1 MEKTWLE
8 FGKFDRVRINEYNG
22 KFSLQ
27 MGSQGKEKVYI
38 TWTNPLCWDNE
49 VRGSVPAK
57 KQDGS
62 PLLVPLQIP
71 VGEDMVS
78 AGNTLKALY
87 SQLMEGK
94 GEEGETK
101 KPKPD
106 TRKYDGP
113 PTEADEDVAF

>member
-8 FGKFDRVRINEYNG
+8 LGKFDRMRINEYNG

-38 TWTNPLCWDNE
+38 TWINPLCWDNE
-49 VRGSVPAK
+49 ARGSIPAK

-71 VGEDMVS
+71 LGEDMVS

-87 SQLMEGK
+87 TQLTED
-94 GEEGETK
+94 EEGRETE

-106 TRKYDGP
+106 TRKYNGP
-113 PTEADEDVAF
+113 PTKADKDVPF